1 MKYIQNITLDVSENL
16 EYKYINAKQG
26 DNATRYLNITL
37 TENNE
42 ALTLR
47 VENLTKNIKSKDKEI
62 EELKEENHSLKTTLE
77 FWKDKFLRVMSL
89 IKDKLF
95 GKEKERE
102 KYFDV
107 SKDLYKKGI
116 IKEDTFNEL
125 RDKYNFSKEHD
136 DKGKDD
142 FEIEI

>member
-1 MKYIQNITLDVSENL
+1 
-16 EYKYINAKQG
+16 
-26 DNATRYLNITL
+26 
-37 TENNE
+37 
-42 ALTLR
+42 
-47 VENLTKNIKSKDKEI
+47 
-62 EELKEENHSLKTTLE
+62 
-77 FWKDKFLRVMSL
+77 MSL

-125 RDKYNFSKEHD
+125 KGKYDFSKEHD
-136 DKGKDD
+136 DKGNDD
-142 FEIEI
+142 FEIEM

>member
-1 MKYIQNITLDVSENL
+1 MET
-16 EYKYINAKQG
+16 
-26 DNATRYLNITL
+26 
-37 TENNE
+37 
-42 ALTLR
+42 
-47 VENLTKNIKSKDKEI
+47 LTKNNKNKDKKI
-62 EELKEENHSLKTTLE
+62 EELKEENHSLKNTLE

-125 RDKYNFSKEHD
+125 KDKYKFSKEYD
-136 DKGKDD
+136 DKRKDD
-142 FEIEI
+142 YDIEI

>member
-1 MKYIQNITLDVSENL
+1 
-16 EYKYINAKQG
+16 
-26 DNATRYLNITL
+26 
-37 TENNE
+37 
-42 ALTLR
+42 
-47 VENLTKNIKSKDKEI
+47 
-62 EELKEENHSLKTTLE
+62 
-77 FWKDKFLRVMSL
+77 MSL

-116 IKEDTFNEL
+116 IKEETFGDLKDTY
-125 RDKYNFSKEHD
+125 RFSKEHD
-136 DKGKDD
+136 DKKKAD